1 MELGNLVLDIS
12 PSKEN
17 PRNSEG
23 AFLETDHGELLFAY
37 SRFNG
42 ASWHDDAACDI
53 ALIRSHD
60 NGLHWSREEII
71 VHAKEFKAENV
82 MSVSALRLNNGDL
95 AFFFLIKKKN
105 GTIDF
110 GLIRTDDDG
119 ASFLPAAE
127 CGRKYIPGYYVMNN
141 DRVERLKNGRVI
153 FPLGQHRMAVP
164 SNGSNFQEFDS
175 FSASVFFEF
184 DEQHMEVRAL
194 PGKILLN
201 ETGYSSTGVQEPGII
216 ELKNGVIWA
225 YCRTDRGAQYESFSI
240 DEFQTFTPVRQSRFT
255 SPPSP
260 MKIKRNMR
268 TGTLYSVWNPIPN
281 YNGRKLT
288 DEGWGRTPF
297 VIAKSLNDGYSWSPP
312 KIIEDDEKRGYCY
325 PALHFTQDDSLL
337 IAYCRGG
344 EGDGSCLNRLGIR
357 KIKLSE
363 I

>member
-1 MELGNLVLDIS
+1 MWNL
-12 PSKEN
+12 
-17 PRNSEG
+17 
-23 AFLETDHGELLFAY
+23 
-37 SRFNG
+37 
-42 ASWHDDAACDI
+42 C
-53 ALIRSHD
+53 
-60 NGLHWSREEII
+60 II
-71 VHAKEFKAENV
+71 Q
-82 MSVSALRLNNGDL
+82 
-95 AFFFLIKKKN
+95 
-105 GTIDF
+105 
-110 GLIRTDDDG
+110 
-119 ASFLPAAE
+119 AAE

-164 SNGSNFQEFDS
+164 SNGSNFKEFDS
-175 FSASVFFEF
+175 FSAAVFFEF

-240 DEFQTFTPVRQSRFT
+240 DELQTFTPVRQSQFT

-344 EGDGSCLNRLGIR
+344 EGDGSCLNRLGMR